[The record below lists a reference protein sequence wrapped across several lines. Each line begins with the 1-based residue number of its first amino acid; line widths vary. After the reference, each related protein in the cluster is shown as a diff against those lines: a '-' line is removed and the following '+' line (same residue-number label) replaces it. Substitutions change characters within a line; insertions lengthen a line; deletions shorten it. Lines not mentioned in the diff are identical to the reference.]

1 MYTLYNGSIQ
11 VKPECSIYLN
21 IYIYIYIHIYIFI
34 LYIYVYIYTMF
45 FCFSF
50 CGASKFLGLLLP
62 LNPESTKGSDS
73 LPNSMGNHYK
83 SYLHAYLCQN

>member
-1 MYTLYNGSIQ
+1 
-11 VKPECSIYLN
+11 
-21 IYIYIYIHIYIFI
+21 
-34 LYIYVYIYTMF
+34 MF